1 MEVHLLQSES
11 EPMSQKHILGVSLL
25 SVVLSAAIALPQ
37 AKAQTQSVKLDV
49 VVRDGADNP
58 VTGLTQ
64 QDFLVSDN
72 GSTQALTSFAE
83 VSQDKTPPTI
93 VLVFDL
99 INNSEIYATLLREQL
114 TKVLQR
120 NNGKLTY
127 PTLLI
132 VATPTGFS
140 SSQTPTTNGNA
151 LARVLSQVPVGP
163 NANERLT
170 GEDGAVHREN
180 ISTKALNETLGST
193 GKLPGRKLIFWLSHG
208 WGLMGGLPVTP
219 TQEQDLFS
227 AVKQYS
233 SGMRQTRI
241 TLYKLNTQGS
251 SASVANLQAYR
262 QYLKGVNALNKTD
275 FADMSLDVLATQ
287 SGGLVL
293 NSNDLPVMFDRCL
306 KDAEEHYEI
315 EFPETAAAKNVAFHE
330 VQVRVNRQ
338 GAAARTRNGYY
349 PQ

>member
-1 MEVHLLQSES
+1 
-11 EPMSQKHILGVSLL
+11 MSQKHILGVSLL
-25 SVVLSAAIALPQ
+25 TVVLNAAFALPL
-37 AKAQTQSVKLDV
+37 AKAQDHTVKLDV

-58 VTGLTQ
+58 VAGLKQT
-64 QDFLVSDN
+64 DFLVSDN
-72 GSTQALTSFAE
+72 GSAQALSSFAD
-83 VSQDKTPPTI
+83 VSQDKTPPTV

-114 TKVLQR
+114 TKVLLQ
-120 NNGKLTY
+120 NGGKLKY

-132 VATPTGFS
+132 VATPTDFI

-151 LARVLSQVPVGP
+151 LARALAQVPVGP
-163 NANERLT
+163 NVNERLT
-170 GEDGAVHREN
+170 GEAGALHREN

-219 TQEQDLFS
+219 GQEKELFS

-233 SGMRQTRI
+233 SGMRQARI
-241 TLYKLNTQGS
+241 TLYKLNTQGA
-251 SASVANLQAYR
+251 SASVNSLQEYR
-262 QYLKGVNALNKTD
+262 QFLKGVNALNQTD
-275 FADMSLDVLATQ
+275 FADMSLDVIATQ

-293 NSNDLPVMFDRCL
+293 NSNDLAVMYDRCL
-306 KDAEEHYEI
+306 KDADGHYEI
-315 EFPETAAAKNVAFHE
+315 EFPEGAATKNVAFHE
-330 VQVRVNRQ
+330 VQVRVNRP